1 MPKHQI
7 TSDINSSEERDTV
20 EHLLRTVLVPSYPPN
35 RSQWRKLKLALK
47 FINSSKKAKK
57 PRTDKKK
64 PGSDKKTPHKQ
75 SQRYFSEDY
84 QPEKPQEK
92 YSKPSVK
99 PTKLEACKTIRI
111 LADSLQNLL

>member
-1 MPKHQI
+1 MPKQQI
-7 TSDINSSEERDTV
+7 TTDINSSEDRDTV

-35 RSQWRKLKLALK
+35 RSQWRKLELAMK
-47 FINSSKKAKK
+47 FINKSLKSRKKA
-57 PRTDKKK
+57 KK
-64 PGSDKKTPHKQ
+64 PGSDKKTTHKQ

-92 YSKPSVK
+92 FSKPSVK

>member
-1 MPKHQI
+1 MPKHQM
-7 TSDINSSEERDTV
+7 TSDIYSSEERDTV

-35 RSQWRKLKLALK
+35 RSQWRKLELALK
-47 FINSSKKAKK
+47 FINKSLKSSKKATTKGSV
-57 PRTDKKK
+57 PDKQ
-64 PGSDKKTPHKQ
+64 TVHKQ

-92 YSKPSVK
+92 YSKPGVK